1 MRDLIGVGLA
11 LFLGVIGIFFAYG
24 VFGSSNSNSQIQET
38 FLELQQARTELSAY
52 ANQNGGYGSAAF
64 TNAQII
70 ALQLLPSTAT
80 VGGVPTDQWKG
91 AISLTGNSSN
101 FFADYANLN
110 SSSCTKLLTKTPAN
124 SGVTG
129 IAVATTVAGLAAA
142 AINALPISAGT
153 GTTACAAAT
162 NAVRFVIQG

>member
-52 ANQNGGYGSAAF
+52 ANQNAGYGAAAF
-64 TNAQII
+64 TNAQIV

-80 VGGVPTDQWKG
+80 AGGTATDQWKG
-91 AISLTGNSSN
+91 AIALTGNNTN
-101 FFADYANLN
+101 FFADYANIDP
-110 SSSCTKLLTKTPAN
+110 SSCTKLITKTPAN
-124 SGVTG
+124 AGITG
-129 IAVATTVAGLAAA
+129 IAVAATIAGLAAA
-142 AINALPISAGT
+142 TVNTLPISAAT
-153 GTTACAAAT
+153 GTTACAGAT

>member
-52 ANQNGGYGSAAF
+52 ANQNGGYGTAAF
-64 TNAQII
+64 TNAQIA
-70 ALQLLPSTAT
+70 ALQLLPTTAT
-80 VGGVPTDQWKG
+80 AGGAATDQWKG
-91 AISLTGNSSN
+91 AIALTGNTTN
-101 FFADYANLN
+101 FFADYANID
-110 SSSCTKLLTKTPAN
+110 SSSCTKLVTKTPAN
-124 SGVTG
+124 SGITG
-129 IAVATTVAGLAAA
+129 IAIAATIAGLTAATV
-142 AINALPISAGT
+142 NTLPISAAT

>member
-52 ANQNGGYGSAAF
+52 ANQNGGYGTAVF
-64 TNAQII
+64 TSAQIV
-70 ALQLLPSTAT
+70 ALQLLPTTAT
-80 VGGVPTDQWKG
+80 AGGTPTDQWKG
-91 AISLTGNSSN
+91 PIALTGNTTN
-101 FFADYANLN
+101 IFADYANID
-110 SSSCTKLLTKTPAN
+110 SSSCTKLVTKTPAN
-124 SGVTG
+124 SGITG
-129 IAVATTVAGLAAA
+129 IAIAATVAGLAAA
-142 AINALPISAGT
+142 TVNTLPVSAAT

>member
-24 VFGSSNSNSQIQET
+24 VFGSSNSNSQIQDT

-52 ANQNGGYGSAAF
+52 ANQNGGYGTAAF
-64 TNAQII
+64 TNAQIA
-70 ALQLLPSTAT
+70 ALQLLPTTAT
-80 VGGVPTDQWKG
+80 AGGAATDQWKG
-91 AISLTGNSSN
+91 AIALTGNTTN
-101 FFADYANLN
+101 FFADYANID
-110 SSSCTKLLTKTPAN
+110 SSSCTKLVTKTPAN
-124 SGVTG
+124 SGITG
-129 IAVATTVAGLAAA
+129 IAIAATIAGLTAATV
-142 AINALPISAGT
+142 NTLPISAAT

>member
-52 ANQNGGYGSAAF
+52 ANQNGGYGTAAF
-64 TNAQII
+64 TNAQIA
-70 ALQLLPSTAT
+70 ALQLLPTQATAGGTAT
-80 VGGVPTDQWKG
+80 NQWKG
-91 AISLTGNSSN
+91 AITLTGNTNN
-101 FFADYANLN
+101 FFADYANID
-110 SSSCTKLLTKTPAN
+110 SSSCTKLVTKTPAN
-124 SGVTG
+124 SGITG
-129 IAVATTVAGLAAA
+129 IAVAATVAGLAAA
-142 AINALPISAGT
+142 TVNTLPISAAN

>member
-52 ANQNGGYGSAAF
+52 ANQNGGYGTSAF
-64 TNAQII
+64 TNAQIV

-80 VGGVPTDQWKG
+80 AGGTATDQWKG
-91 AISLTGNSSN
+91 PIALTGNTAN
-101 FFADYANLN
+101 FFADYANIDP
-110 SSSCTKLLTKTPAN
+110 SSCTKLITKTPAN
-124 SGVTG
+124 AGITG
-129 IAVATTVAGLAAA
+129 IAVAATVAGLAAA
-142 AINALPISAGT
+142 TVNTLPISAAT
-153 GTTACAAAT
+153 GTTACAGAT